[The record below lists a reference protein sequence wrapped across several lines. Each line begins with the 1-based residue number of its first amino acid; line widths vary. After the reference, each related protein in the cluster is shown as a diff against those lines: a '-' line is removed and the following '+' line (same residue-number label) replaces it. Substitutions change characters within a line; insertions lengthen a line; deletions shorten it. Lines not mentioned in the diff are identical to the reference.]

1 MTYFNRTEKLLLIA
15 ALVVLI
21 MTFAGGP
28 QSIGAS
34 LVPSPVQKVRRTLK
48 GIFTTASR
56 ATGLPALSAGTNF
69 QRAKAFAA

>member
-1 MTYFNRTEKLLLIA
+1 MSYFNRTERSLLIA

-21 MTFAGGP
+21 MTLAAGP
-28 QSIGAS
+28 PPAAAS
-34 LVPSPVQKVRRTLK
+34 RAPALVQKVRRTLN
-48 GIFTTASR
+48 GIFTTASS